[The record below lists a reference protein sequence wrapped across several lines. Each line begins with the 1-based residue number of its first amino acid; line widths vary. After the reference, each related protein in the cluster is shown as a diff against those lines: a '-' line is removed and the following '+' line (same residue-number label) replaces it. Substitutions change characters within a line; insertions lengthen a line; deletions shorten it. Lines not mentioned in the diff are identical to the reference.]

1 METRT
6 AGATK
11 WKRCT
16 ICTSELTFL
25 GRATAKGGII
35 GLVAGTAHA
44 VDTMEKFI
52 ALFPRDGRKR
62 PGEDGA
68 RVRLKL

>member
-1 METRT
+1 MERRT

-25 GRATAKGGII
+25 GRATAKGGVI
-35 GLVAGTAHA
+35 GLVAGAAHA
-44 VDTMEKFI
+44 VDTMEKLTPNPNPNPNQ
-52 ALFPRDGRKR
+52 AR
-62 PGEDGA
+62 PTPLTPW
-68 RVRLKL
+68 RS